1 MPLTRE
7 QLEKTDWAKRFK
19 ADSPVSYAKGIAL
32 ALQSDLEVGLHFN
45 EEAED
50 WQWCVVTDGFWMD
63 AFPTRNQALTL
74 CKEMGW
80 KIAFETNDQTSE
92 SIDYN
97 KHTLYTF
104 KDGQAVKF
112 DNEVLVGTG
121 IVRGVSTTDQ
131 AIIGAHYMIEVK
143 ECNVTLPNETYPFS
157 FIPMFEC
164 HLKAC

>member
-7 QLEKTDWAKRFK
+7 QLENTDWAKRFK
-19 ADSPVSYAKGIAL
+19 EDSPVSYAKGIAL
-32 ALQSDLEVGLHFN
+32 ALQADFEVGLHFN

-63 AFPTRNQALTL
+63 AFPTRDQALAL

-92 SIDYN
+92 YIDYN
-97 KHTLYTF
+97 KTRLYTF
-104 KDGQAVKF
+104 KDGQTVKF

-131 AIIGAHYMIEVK
+131 AIIGANYMIEVK
-143 ECNVTLPNETYPFS
+143 ECNVPVPNETYPFS